1 MAPPDYESGGQEFES
16 LRARH
21 FHLKFQYLC
30 RPAPFSH
37 QLGKDDVFGKANRP
51 ISEDTCSPDKFAQL
65 IGYPTKNVAFC
76 QGIANGAV
84 EWRSAPKDAEGYST
98 SKRFNTELRLI
109 GCIDIDFY
117 ECTLCIRRSA
127 AIAKTWSP

>member
-1 MAPPDYESGGQEFES
+1 
-16 LRARH
+16 
-21 FHLKFQYLC
+21 
-30 RPAPFSH
+30 
-37 QLGKDDVFGKANRP
+37 
-51 ISEDTCSPDKFAQL
+51 
-65 IGYPTKNVAFC
+65 VAFC

-84 EWRSAPKDAEGYST
+84 EWRSASKDTEGYST